1 MNYWRENA
9 GSRLWIWETMVLL
22 AYLSWF
28 LSSLKVVIG
37 DFLRVE
43 HSGKWSWVYFWPQS
57 RELREREG
65 LLFSYVHVPR
75 CDLISRRLIASAE
88 EPACDFSLQAL
99 RQAAPVTSVSADV
112 VFGMLPGWT
121 APHWPTRL
129 CCSAT
134 SSIMKSVSVA
144 TGCLNF
150 YFKFQRDY
158 KTSETFQ

>member
-9 GSRLWIWETMVLL
+9 GSRLWISETMVLL
-22 AYLSWF
+22 AYLMSWF
-28 LSSLKVVIG
+28 PSSLKVVIG
-37 DFLRVE
+37 DFLWEE
-43 HSGKWSWVYFWPQS
+43 HSNDREFIFGLKAQSCERRVIIQLRPRTSQWFDFSEADCFCGK
-57 RELREREG
+57 
-65 LLFSYVHVPR
+65 
-75 CDLISRRLIASAE
+75 A
-88 EPACDFSLQAL
+88 ACDFSLQAL
-99 RQAAPVTSVSADV
+99 RQAAPVTSASADV

-121 APHWPTRL
+121 AAHWPTRL
-129 CCSAT
+129 CCSTT